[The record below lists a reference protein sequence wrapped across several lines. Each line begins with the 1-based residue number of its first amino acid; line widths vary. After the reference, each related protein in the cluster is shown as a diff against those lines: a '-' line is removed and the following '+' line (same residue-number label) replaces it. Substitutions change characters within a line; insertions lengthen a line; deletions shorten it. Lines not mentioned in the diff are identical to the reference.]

1 MASEDAGPFL
11 SGSIGRRVDFLGNE
25 WRRNTADLA
34 GTCSGG
40 KSVVSRA
47 GEAYDA
53 LLGSGHVSNSR
64 RRLVKLR
71 DRLKD
76 AGLDSV

>member
-1 MASEDAGPFL
+1 M
-11 SGSIGRRVDFLGNE
+11 R
-25 WRRNTADLA
+25 
-34 GTCSGG
+34 C
-40 KSVVSRA
+40 
-47 GEAYDA
+47 
-53 LLGSGHVSNSR
+53 LGSGHVSNSR